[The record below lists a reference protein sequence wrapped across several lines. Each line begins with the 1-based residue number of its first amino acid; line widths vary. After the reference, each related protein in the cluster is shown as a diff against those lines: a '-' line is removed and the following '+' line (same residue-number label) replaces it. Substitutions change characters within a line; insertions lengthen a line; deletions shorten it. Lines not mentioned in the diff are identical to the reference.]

1 MNKALPVVKLRD
13 IISFILSG
21 SRGRRQAST
30 PENVAPD
37 ESFDISA
44 LHSNKTTTRIL
55 NETGLGTLLHHS
67 SDEEFVVKR
76 MSYLYVAYVHKMFSV
91 IACSYKKSIDDI
103 KMFIKLG
110 KPIRKQISSRTRSSL
125 YNGKFAE
132 FNVSDVR
139 IKFPLIQTVGQL

>member
-1 MNKALPVVKLRD
+1 
-13 IISFILSG
+13 
-21 SRGRRQAST
+21 
-30 PENVAPD
+30 
-37 ESFDISA
+37 
-44 LHSNKTTTRIL
+44 
-55 NETGLGTLLHHS
+55 
-67 SDEEFVVKR
+67 

-139 IKFPLIQTVGQL
+139 IKFPLIQTVGQLWVLVALLISFSIFSWSLLTNKN